1 VATTISK
8 TDIIN
13 KLSESIGIEKAT
25 SLVNEAASSS
35 GLTGKND
42 YNQDEALKLLEV
54 LKQQGGIIKIIAGFL
69 AAEAHLLNM

>member
-1 VATTISK
+1 MATTISK